1 MASPKASAD
10 PACSPSLQQSCSAMT
25 PLLQIRNLTV
35 KFAAARAAALMAV
48 DGVSFD
54 LGPAEIVG
62 LMGESGCGKTT
73 LSLAL
78 LGLLDDE
85 QAEVSG
91 SAVFRGSEL
100 IGLDDLSLEKV
111 RGAKI
116 SLVPQQP
123 GISLCPVMRVGEQ
136 IAEVLHA
143 HKRWDWNRCRVEAEG
158 WLAKVG
164 LLPVKR
170 IYASYPHQLSGGQLQ
185 RVVLAQALA
194 CEPEIVIADEP
205 TASLD
210 CLTQAGFI
218 ALLQELKAQL
228 GISVLLISHSPQ
240 VQASLADRLLVMKE
254 GRIVQETRFEQIGRR
269 ELGAYTGEMLG
280 LTSRLRKEAE
290 QHWESAV
297 EEIVTP

>member
-1 MASPKASAD
+1 MLNS
-10 PACSPSLQQSCSAMT
+10 MT

-35 KFAAARAAALMAV
+35 KFAAARAAAHTAV
-48 DGVSFD
+48 DDVSFD
-54 LGPAEIVG
+54 LDPAEIVG

-78 LGLLDDE
+78 LGLLGDE
-85 QAEVSG
+85 QAEISG
-91 SAVFRGSEL
+91 SVVFRGREL
-100 IGLDDLSLEKV
+100 IGLDERSLEKV

-116 SLVPQQP
+116 SLVPQEP
-123 GISLCPVMRVGEQ
+123 GMALNPVMRVGEQ

-143 HKRWDWNRCRVEAEG
+143 HKKWEWKQCRVEAEA
-158 WLAKVG
+158 WLNMVG
-164 LLPVKR
+164 LRPIKR

-194 CEPEIVIADEP
+194 GEPEIMIADEP

-218 ALLQELKAQL
+218 VLLQELKAQL

-254 GRIVQETRFEQIGRR
+254 GRIVQETRFEQLRR
-269 ELGAYTGEMLG
+269 QELGAHTEELLG
-280 LTSRLRKEAE
+280 LPSRLRGEAD
-290 QHWESAV
+290 QQQESVV
-297 EEIVTP
+297 EEATTP